1 MPRERDQI
9 LRDAA
14 RYFTRDGI
22 RTVGLQDVADALQ
35 ISRSKLYYHFTEKS
49 DLIAEILTTTMADFT
64 AKVTEILAYPLS
76 AGQRLT
82 IIFRT
87 VLRMQLDNPGVPLAL
102 VLRDGGA
109 SLKPD
114 QRQAIITARDN
125 YEDLFRELVSTGIA
139 TGEFRPVN
147 TKIAVIGLLSMLEEF
162 DAWYDPAGALAT
174 DDIADIYADIF
185 LTALANDHPAG
196 PHATITDAA
205 AGANPAD
212 APEGAAP
219 VLAAMPT
226 PPGEGTR
233 H

>member
-22 RTVGLQDVADALQ
+22 RTVGLQDVADALR
-35 ISRSKLYYHFTEKS
+35 ISRSTLYYHFTEKS
-49 DLIAEILTTTMADFT
+49 DLIAEILTTTLTDFT
-64 AKVTEILAYPLS
+64 AKVTEITAYPLS

-114 QRQAIITARDN
+114 QRHAIITARDT
-125 YEDLFRELVSTGIA
+125 YEDLFRQLVTTGIT
-139 TGEFRPVN
+139 TGEFRPVH

-162 DAWYDPAGALAT
+162 DAWYDPAGTLTT
-174 DDIADIYADIF
+174 DDIADIYADLF
-185 LTALANDHPAG
+185 LTALANDRPPG
-196 PHATITDAA
+196 PHAQI
-205 AGANPAD
+205 AGARPATD
-212 APEGAAP
+212 PAEAASGQ
-219 VLAAMPT
+219 T
-226 PPGEGTR
+226 PARPATPIPPS
-233 H
+233 